1 MGVHCAQ
8 LRCLLVVV
16 IENVMNSLRVL
27 MSTLP
32 ECALFAIRRALL
44 TVQAAFHD
52 VINQQRQQP
61 PSRAEQ
67 RKNKRS

>member
-1 MGVHCAQ
+1 MPSSWVSP
-8 LRCLLVVV
+8 LVVV

-32 ECALFAIRRALL
+32 ECALFAIRCVRL

-52 VINQQRQQP
+52 VINQEQQP

-67 RKNKRS
+67 QQEEEEK

>member
-1 MGVHCAQ
+1 
-8 LRCLLVVV
+8 
-16 IENVMNSLRVL
+16 

-52 VINQQRQQP
+52 VINQQQQQP